1 MPPRI
6 LFVLLLTQLVS
17 TAGMFGVI
25 WQVQLITYPQFASID
40 PVSFPEF
47 HLQYCQRITWIVGPL
62 MLLEL
67 ASTSLS
73 TLALWNTRWRMGSLA
88 CLVIVGTLWLITAL
102 VQVPQHEVLSFGFDP
117 AVAEALVL
125 GNGWRVAGWTLHLA
139 VVSGIIFT
147 WCRSRM
153 PTIFESENSTL
164 TSQENSDC

>member
-1 MPPRI
+1 MPSRF
-6 LFVLLLTQLVS
+6 LLALLLTQLVS

-47 HLQYCQRITWIVGPL
+47 HLQYCQRITWIVAPL

-73 TLALWNTRWRMGSLA
+73 TLALWKTRWRMGSLA
-88 CLVIVGTLWLITAL
+88 CLAIVVTLWLITAL
-102 VQVPQHEVLSFGFDP
+102 VQVPQHEMLSFGFDP
-117 AVAEALVL
+117 AVAEALVF

-139 VVSGIIFT
+139 VVSGIIFS
-147 WCRSRM
+147 WCRSGM
-153 PTIFESENSTL
+153 PTSFDSENGAR
-164 TSQENSDC
+164 TSSEDSDC